1 MKIAWFIKFACP
13 ITGLL
18 AGVLLASCGAGENSA
33 APESNIQPV
42 AYPTVDDSF
51 LSAVEWRFVGP
62 FRGGRVVAVAGHPD
76 DPHVYYFGSAHGG
89 VWKTTDA
96 GQHWK
101 T

>member
-42 AYPTVDDSF
+42 AY
-51 LSAVEWRFVGP
+51 AVNVLVERCD
-62 FRGGRVVAVAGHPD
+62 RRKA
-76 DPHVYYFGSAHGG
+76 
-89 VWKTTDA
+89 
-96 GQHWK
+96 
-101 T
+101 